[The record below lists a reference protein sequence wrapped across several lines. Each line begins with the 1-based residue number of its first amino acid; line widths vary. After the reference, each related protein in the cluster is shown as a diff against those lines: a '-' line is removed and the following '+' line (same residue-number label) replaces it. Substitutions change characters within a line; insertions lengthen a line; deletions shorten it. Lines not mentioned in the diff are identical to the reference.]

1 MRWNE
6 MTAREIVEATDK
18 CGGVCILPMGCIE
31 RHGSH
36 LPVGIDYMMAW
47 HFADLAAQQEP
58 VMVFPPWYLGS
69 LSDCSFAPGTI
80 VFPLELCAKCLEAVC
95 SEIAR
100 NGYKKILLLNSHG
113 GNGPLIEYFLQSFC
127 EKDRDYMVYHPAYS
141 YQIGKR
147 GVAARK
153 KLAEKTGIPG
163 GHAGE
168 YETAVALHLF
178 PQCVRM
184 DMMLP
189 REISLSDKRAEEM
202 SKAGLK
208 VPTWWFAAH
217 PHHYSGDGSGV
228 TAEDGK
234 EICAEVAQD
243 IVEYIRAIKADN
255 TTLEIYR
262 EFREKTKHPE
272 L

>member
-6 MTAREIVEATDK
+6 MTAQEIVEAREK

-36 LPVGIDYMMAW
+36 LPVAIDYMMAW
-47 HFADLAAQQEP
+47 HFADLAANLEP
-58 VMVFPPWYLGS
+58 AMVFPPWYLGS

-80 VFPLELCAKCLEAVC
+80 VFPLELCLKCLESLC

-100 NGYKKILLLNSHG
+100 NGYKKILLLNTHG
-113 GNGPLIEYFLQSFC
+113 GNGPLIDFFLQTFC
-127 EKDRDYMVYHPAYS
+127 EKDRDYMVYYPNHGFR
-141 YQIGKR
+141 IGKR
-147 GVAARK
+147 GVAARER
-153 KLAEKTGIPG
+153 LAAETGIPG
-163 GHAGE
+163 GHAAG

-189 REISLSDKRAEEM
+189 AEAGITQER
-202 SKAGLK
+202 SKPMTDAGLT
-208 VPTWWFAAH
+208 VPPWWFSAY
-217 PHHYSGDGSGV
+217 PHHCSSTGEGV
-228 TAEDGK
+228 TAEQGK
-234 EICAEVAQD
+234 AICDDVAQD
-243 IVEYIRAIKADN
+243 IVEYIRAIKNDD
-255 TTLEIYR
+255 TTLGIFR
-262 EFREKTKHPE
+262 EFRKKSGNPE